1 MTIFD
6 ISLPLNEKTIIYPG
20 NTSLKIGSFKSP
32 SGNFL
37 SEITMGS
44 HTGTHIDAP
53 SHAIE
58 GASTLDQITLETFIG
73 PCRVL
78 DLSGVKECI
87 EVEDLKDKDIKEG
100 ERILFRTSN
109 SLRGFGDFYDDY
121 IYLSSEAASYIAD
134 LNVKLVGTDFLSI
147 KQRGSKDNRPHTE
160 LLSQNIPIIE
170 GLNLNEVTEG
180 EYKLVA
186 LPLAFTGI
194 DGSPVRAILFQ
205 D

>member
-1 MTIFD
+1 MIILD

-20 NTSLKIGSFKSP
+20 NTNLEIGSFKSP

-58 GASTLDQITLETFIG
+58 GALTLDQITLETFIG

-78 DLSGVKECI
+78 DLSDTKECI
-87 EVEDLKDKDIKEG
+87 KVEDLEDKNIKEG
-100 ERILFRTSN
+100 ERILFKTSN
-109 SLRGFGDFYDDY
+109 SVRGFDNFYDDY
-121 IYLSSEAASYIAD
+121 IYLSSEAASYLAN

-170 GLNLNEVTEG
+170 GLNLKEVTEG

-186 LPLAFTGI
+186 LPLNFTGI
-194 DGSPVRAILFQ
+194 DGSPVRAVLLQ
-205 D
+205 E

>member
-1 MTIFD
+1 MKILD

-20 NTSLKIGSFKSP
+20 NTNLEIGSFKSP

-37 SEITMGS
+37 SEIIIGS

-78 DLSGVKECI
+78 DLSDTKECI
-87 EVEDLKDKDIKEG
+87 KVEDLEDKNIKEG
-100 ERILFRTSN
+100 ERILFKTSN
-109 SLRGFGDFYDDY
+109 SVRGFDNFYDDY
-121 IYLSSEAASYIAD
+121 IYLSSEAASYLAN

-170 GLNLNEVTEG
+170 GLNLKEVTEG

-186 LPLAFTGI
+186 LPLNFTGI
-194 DGSPVRAILFQ
+194 DGSPVRAVLLQ
-205 D
+205 E